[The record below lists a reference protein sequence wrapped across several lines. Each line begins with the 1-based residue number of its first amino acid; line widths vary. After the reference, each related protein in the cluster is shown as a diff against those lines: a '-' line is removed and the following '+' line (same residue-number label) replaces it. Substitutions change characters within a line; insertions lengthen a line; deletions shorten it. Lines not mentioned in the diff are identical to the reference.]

1 MLRDRNRSFQNSCE
15 IDTGLSDCQDCHKMT
30 VTLLRSH
37 LNKLGPKIIHYMDYK
52 NLFRS
57 EVIIENRNL
66 QNYNDL
72 DSSLARC
79 KYVLNKT
86 VSLKQK
92 HVRANNNP
100 FVYKTIL
107 QAIIKQ
113 TKLKIY

>member
-37 LNKLGPKIIHYMDYK
+37 LNKSFTTWTIK